1 MLELGSL
8 IEISKLDGSPLLT
21 DHPVRNLTGRPW
33 MICLDGEWSH
43 VVELVLDAEPEPEG
57 REGAEHDYLGYY
69 EISPIIL
76 RQFLTNTTY
85 HFEWLRSIKMEETSI
100 PLRFEWGSLGA
111 LLQLDLLDG
120 SLERD
125 LAEVCKALHRDL
137 KHFQEDCRSASLKA
151 EAEAFNRWR
160 RPVPCERSER

>member
-1 MLELGSL
+1 
-8 IEISKLDGSPLLT
+8 
-21 DHPVRNLTGRPW
+21 VF
-33 MICLDGEWSH
+33 
-43 VVELVLDAEPEPEG
+43 LDAEPEPEG
-57 REGAEHDYLGYY
+57 REDAEHGYLRYF

-85 HFEWLRSIKMEETSI
+85 HFEWLRSIKMEESGI

-111 LLQLDLLDG
+111 LLQRDLLDG

-125 LAEVCKALHRDL
+125 LAELCQTLHRDL
-137 KHFQEDCRSASLKA
+137 KHFQEECRSASLAA

-160 RPVPCERSER
+160 RPAQAERSDA